1 MEEEEEE
8 VGPLASCLVPVFP
21 CPESLR
27 LLFTVGGGG
36 GTESSSDSWRLA
48 GALRRVNSTL

>member
-36 GTESSSDSWRLA
+36 TESSSDSWRLA

>member
-48 GALRRVNSTL
+48 GALRGVNSTL